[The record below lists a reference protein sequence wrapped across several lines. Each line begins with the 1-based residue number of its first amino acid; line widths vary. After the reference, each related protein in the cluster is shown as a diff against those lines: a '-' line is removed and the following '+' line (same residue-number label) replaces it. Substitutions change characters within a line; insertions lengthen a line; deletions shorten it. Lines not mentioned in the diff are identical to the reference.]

1 VGCAGEVLSM
11 RLSELEGKEMIN
23 LFDGGRLGSIGE
35 SDMIIEPESGEIESI
50 IIPGRS
56 SFFNFWSER
65 QEMTVPWNTVKKIG
79 SEVIVVDLDQTYSV
93 YRNYT

>member
-1 VGCAGEVLSM
+1 M

-35 SDMIIEPESGEIESI
+35 SDLVIEPESGEIESI

-56 SFFNFWSER
+56 NFFNLWSER
-65 QEMTVPWNTVKKIG
+65 QEMMVPWNTVKKIG

-93 YRNYT
+93 YKNYT